1 MTTAITTTN
10 STAAAPQ
17 AHAAPDHR
25 PLTPRGP
32 EWPRLTRREV
42 RQIILDIMG

>member
-1 MTTAITTTN
+1 MTTAITPTNGTT
-10 STAAAPQ
+10 AAPQ
-17 AHAAPDHR
+17 PHVSPDIR

>member
-1 MTTAITTTN
+1 MTTAITPTDRN
-10 STAAAPQ
+10 TATPQ
-17 AHAAPDHR
+17 THVAPDHR

>member
-1 MTTAITTTN
+1 MTSIITTKT
-10 STAAAPQ
+10 SPAAAPQ
-17 AHAAPDHR
+17 ARVDPDIR
-25 PLTPRGP
+25 PLAPRGP